1 MLAVGVGTK
10 LAGNKRGTFSA
21 QIRDKKK
28 KKTRKKDEDKYYKGK
43 LKQSKWV
50 TARIFYLD
58 RKSLGQRVGVKKVEN
73 TRKG

>member
-28 KKTRKKDEDKYYKGK
+28 KTRKKDADKYYKGK
-43 LKQSKWV
+43 LKQSK
-50 TARIFYLD
+50 
-58 RKSLGQRVGVKKVEN
+58 
-73 TRKG
+73 

>member
-28 KKTRKKDEDKYYKGK
+28 KKTRKNEKDKYYKT
-43 LKQSKWV
+43 KQVS
-50 TARIFYLD
+50 Y
-58 RKSLGQRVGVKKVEN
+58 SEN
-73 TRKG
+73 FLS